1 MLKFWQPLTL
11 VLVNF
16 LIRKI
21 NQVAIIHPYSALLS
35 VGMNMAAYF
44 RIMGLRIVGLII
56 VFISLPDAPRNIFE
70 GPAKHAISSSVST
83 VS

>member
-1 MLKFWQPLTL
+1 M
-11 VLVNF
+11 VDF

-21 NQVAIIHPYSALLS
+21 NQDAIIHPYSALLL

-44 RIMGLRIVGLII
+44 RIMGLRIVGLIM
-56 VFISLPDAPRNIFE
+56 VFISLPDAPWNIFE
-70 GPAKHAISSSVST
+70 GPAKQAISSSTST